1 MHKLLD
7 KASDDNMSNDGV
19 TPVTVEPLQ
28 LQHNRAAHETNS
40 SINEE
45 REIKSVEELKHE
57 TKFQKRNLSLK
68 FEDVDME
75 VSSDADLTTISDE
88 LPVSEMALA
97 KSDASI
103 GSIVKNT
110 SECLII
116 VLNKPNFHLLM
127 ENVNNFMTFSGTFFL
142 TASGLFDFDL
152 TFVAE
157 TILFIILALVVT
169 FVFLNP
175 ISKQLD
181 DRADFINFN
190 LRKSTILLT
199 FGYEK
204 LSECVGLL
212 TSEVTEMNRQ
222 IKLTKSYTNSNFEE
236 EVLLVQ
242 KKNSL
247 LLSKLKGDLSIK
259 SAYLFSNVTG
269 ELITLTNSFFT
280 KKFQS

>member
-1 MHKLLD
+1 
-7 KASDDNMSNDGV
+7 
-19 TPVTVEPLQ
+19 
-28 LQHNRAAHETNS
+28 
-40 SINEE
+40 
-45 REIKSVEELKHE
+45 
-57 TKFQKRNLSLK
+57 
-68 FEDVDME
+68 
-75 VSSDADLTTISDE
+75 
-88 LPVSEMALA
+88 
-97 KSDASI
+97 
-103 GSIVKNT
+103 
-110 SECLII
+110 
-116 VLNKPNFHLLM
+116 
-127 ENVNNFMTFSGTFFL
+127 MTFSGTFFL

-222 IKLTKSYTNSNFEE
+222 IKLTKTYTNSNFEE
-236 EVLLVQ
+236 EVLFVQ

-259 SAYLFSNVTG
+259 SAYLFSNVTS

>member
-1 MHKLLD
+1 
-7 KASDDNMSNDGV
+7 
-19 TPVTVEPLQ
+19 
-28 LQHNRAAHETNS
+28 
-40 SINEE
+40 
-45 REIKSVEELKHE
+45 
-57 TKFQKRNLSLK
+57 
-68 FEDVDME
+68 
-75 VSSDADLTTISDE
+75 
-88 LPVSEMALA
+88 
-97 KSDASI
+97 
-103 GSIVKNT
+103 
-110 SECLII
+110 
-116 VLNKPNFHLLM
+116 M

-259 SAYLFSNVTG
+259 SAYLFSNVTT

>member
-1 MHKLLD
+1 
-7 KASDDNMSNDGV
+7 
-19 TPVTVEPLQ
+19 
-28 LQHNRAAHETNS
+28 
-40 SINEE
+40 
-45 REIKSVEELKHE
+45 
-57 TKFQKRNLSLK
+57 
-68 FEDVDME
+68 
-75 VSSDADLTTISDE
+75 
-88 LPVSEMALA
+88 
-97 KSDASI
+97 
-103 GSIVKNT
+103 
-110 SECLII
+110 
-116 VLNKPNFHLLM
+116 M
-127 ENVNNFMTFSGTFFL
+127 ENVTNFMTFSGTFFL
-142 TASGLFDFDL
+142 SASGLFDFDL

-236 EVLLVQ
+236 EVLFVQ
-242 KKNSL
+242 KQNSL
-247 LLSKLKGDLSIK
+247 LLSKLKGDLSIR
-259 SAYLFSNVTG
+259 SAYLFSNVTS
-269 ELITLTNSFFT
+269 ELIALTNNFFT

>member
-1 MHKLLD
+1 M
-7 KASDDNMSNDGV
+7 
-19 TPVTVEPLQ
+19 Q
-28 LQHNRAAHETNS
+28 
-40 SINEE
+40 
-45 REIKSVEELKHE
+45 
-57 TKFQKRNLSLK
+57 
-68 FEDVDME
+68 
-75 VSSDADLTTISDE
+75 
-88 LPVSEMALA
+88 
-97 KSDASI
+97 
-103 GSIVKNT
+103 
-110 SECLII
+110 
-116 VLNKPNFHLLM
+116 
-127 ENVNNFMTFSGTFFL
+127 NVNNFMTFSGTFFL

-181 DRADFINFN
+181 ERADFINFN

-259 SAYLFSNVTG
+259 SAYLFSNVTS
-269 ELITLTNSFFT
+269 ELTTLTNTFFT

>member
-1 MHKLLD
+1 M
-7 KASDDNMSNDGV
+7 
-19 TPVTVEPLQ
+19 
-28 LQHNRAAHETNS
+28 
-40 SINEE
+40 
-45 REIKSVEELKHE
+45 
-57 TKFQKRNLSLK
+57 
-68 FEDVDME
+68 
-75 VSSDADLTTISDE
+75 
-88 LPVSEMALA
+88 LA
-97 KSDASI
+97 
-103 GSIVKNT
+103 
-110 SECLII
+110 
-116 VLNKPNFHLLM
+116 LNKPNFHLLM

-236 EVLLVQ
+236 EVLIVQ

-259 SAYLFSNVTG
+259 SAYLFSNVTS

>member
-1 MHKLLD
+1 MFYL
-7 KASDDNMSNDGV
+7 N
-19 TPVTVEPLQ
+19 
-28 LQHNRAAHETNS
+28 
-40 SINEE
+40 I
-45 REIKSVEELKHE
+45 
-57 TKFQKRNLSLK
+57 
-68 FEDVDME
+68 
-75 VSSDADLTTISDE
+75 
-88 LPVSEMALA
+88 
-97 KSDASI
+97 
-103 GSIVKNT
+103 
-110 SECLII
+110 
-116 VLNKPNFHLLM
+116 NKPNFHLLI
-127 ENVNNFMTFSGTFFL
+127 ENVTNFMTFSGTFFL

-222 IKLTKSYTNSNFEE
+222 IKLTKTYTNSNFEE
-236 EVLLVQ
+236 EVLFVQ

-259 SAYLFSNVTG
+259 SAYLFSNVTS
-269 ELITLTNSFFT
+269 ELIALTNSFFT